1 MRTVLLSDEVVART
15 RRLASATQAK
25 WNTDSGTLS
34 LAYSTAASG
43 VMTRTG
49 SGWPEVP
56 RKNAPTTP
64 RGLVN
69 TRQSAGT
76 GPRRAWSM
84 TSCGLVM
91 SNPRGRPVRT

>member
-1 MRTVLLSDEVVART
+1 
-15 RRLASATQAK
+15 
-25 WNTDSGTLS
+25 
-34 LAYSTAASG
+34 
-43 VMTRTG
+43 MTRTG

-84 TSCGLVM
+84 TSCGLDM
-91 SNPRGRPVRT
+91 SARRPAGQNLKLSMARSATGW